1 MLNLQKRLH
10 MSFALALALV
20 FITGA
25 TSIYYIRQ
33 FDVEVH
39 KTLVTDIE
47 LAESG
52 EALRSALEKA
62 TTDYETF
69 VRRPGEIETY
79 DAMVKSFKKLMSDV
93 ELSQSISLIP
103 DNIALHEEIV
113 KDGKNLVPLMDVV
126 GGDPEKRPLFKKQ
139 GQEFYASASARL
151 STIFAHRREEM
162 AGHRTKIDKLFG
174 RAQQNQILIIFVVLI
189 GGIFLAIFMPYRTV
203 WPVRKLIDA
212 FHEAWECNLSARLPA
227 HGKDELADLARN
239 FNRMMTQL
247 EELDEMKVKRIA
259 FERRRFEVLANALDI
274 GVIMATVEGKV
285 IFLNAPAYRV
295 FNLTSTQIVNKDIE
309 VASLPED
316 LKEMFREVISTKQRM
331 EDLQWDYTFK
341 DKDGE
346 EVQRSTYVDI
356 LPVRT
361 HAGELVNLLM
371 LIRERNIPVD
381 ERLFKSEAS
390 VSIKDQK

>member
-10 MSFALALALV
+10 WSFALALALV

-25 TSIYYIRQ
+25 TAIYYIRQ

-52 EALRSALEKA
+52 EALRGALEKA
-62 TTDYETF
+62 TADFEVF
-69 VRRPGEIETY
+69 VRHPGELETY
-79 DAMVKSFKKLMSDV
+79 DAMMKSFKKLMSDV
-93 ELSQSISLIP
+93 ELSQSISLIH

-126 GGDPEKRPLFKKQ
+126 GSDAEKRPLFRKQ
-139 GQEFYASASARL
+139 GQEFYTTTSARL

-162 AGHRTKIDKLFG
+162 AGHRTKIDQLFG

-203 WPVRKLIDA
+203 LPVRKMLDA

-227 HGKDELADLARN
+227 HGHDELGDLARN

-259 FERRRFEVLANALDI
+259 FERRRFEVLANSLNI
-274 GVIMATVEGKV
+274 GIIMATVEGKI
-285 IFLNAPAYRV
+285 IFLNASAYRV
-295 FNLTSTQIVNKDIE
+295 FNLTSTQVVNKDIE
-309 VASLPED
+309 VVPLPGD
-316 LKEMFREVISTKQRM
+316 LKEMLKEVMVSKQRM
-331 EDLQWDYTFK
+331 EDLKWDYTFTT
-341 DKDGE
+341 KDGTE
-346 EVQRSTYVDI
+346 IECQTFVDI

-371 LIRERNIPVD
+371 LIKERDVPID
-381 ERLFKSEAS
+381 KRLFKREAQAA
-390 VSIKDQK
+390 KEQ

>member
-10 MSFALALALV
+10 WSFALALALV

-25 TSIYYIRQ
+25 TAIYYIRQ

-52 EALRSALEKA
+52 EALRGALENA
-62 TTDYETF
+62 TATFETY
-69 VRRPGEIETY
+69 VRRPNELEMY
-79 DAMVKSFKKLMSDV
+79 DAMVKTFKILMSDV
-93 ELSQSISLIP
+93 ELSQSISLIQ

-126 GGDPEKRPLFKKQ
+126 GVDPEKRALFRKQ
-139 GQEFYASASARL
+139 GQEFFTSTSARL

-189 GGIFLAIFMPYRTV
+189 GGIFLAIFMPYRAV
-203 WPVRKLIDA
+203 MPVRKMLDA

-227 HGKDELADLARN
+227 HGHDELGDLARN

-259 FERRRFEVLANALDI
+259 FERRRFEVLANSLNI
-274 GVIMATVEGKV
+274 GVIMATIEGKI
-285 IFLNAPAYRV
+285 IFLNASAYRV
-295 FNLTSTQIVNKDIE
+295 FDLTSTQVVNKDIE
-309 VASLPED
+309 VVPLPED
-316 LKEMFREVISTKQRM
+316 LKEMFREVMASKQRM
-331 EDLQWDYTFK
+331 EDLMWDYTFTTK
-341 DKDGE
+341 ESGE
-346 EVQRSTYVDI
+346 VKRSTYVDI

-371 LIRERNIPVD
+371 LIKERDVPID
-381 ERLFKSEAS
+381 KRLFKREAQ
-390 VSIKDQK
+390 IKDREE

>member
-10 MSFALALALV
+10 WSFALALALV

-25 TSIYYIRQ
+25 TAIYYIRQ

-62 TTDYETF
+62 TTDFEIF
-69 VRRPGEIETY
+69 VRRPSELETY
-79 DAMVKSFKKLMSDV
+79 DAMVKGFKMLMSDV

-113 KDGKNLVPLMDVV
+113 KDGKSLVPLMEVV
-126 GGDPEKRPLFKKQ
+126 GADSEKRALFRKQ
-139 GQEFYASASARL
+139 GQEFFTSTSARL

-162 AGHRTKIDKLFG
+162 AGHRIKIDKLFG

-203 WPVRKLIDA
+203 LPVRKMLDA

-227 HGKDELADLARN
+227 HGHDELGDLARN

-274 GVIMATVEGKV
+274 GVIMATIEGKM

-295 FNLTSTQIVNKDIE
+295 FNLTSTQVVNKDIE
-309 VASLPED
+309 VVLLPED
-316 LKEMFREVISTKQRM
+316 LKEMFKEVISTKQRM
-331 EDLQWDYTFK
+331 EDLLWDYTFK
-341 DKDGE
+341 TKDDE
-346 EVQRSTYVDI
+346 EVERSTYVDI

-371 LIRERNIPVD
+371 LIKERDVPVD
-381 ERLFKSEAS
+381 ERLFKSEAKTKNS
-390 VSIKDQK
+390 EK

>member
-10 MSFALALALV
+10 LSFALALALV
-20 FITGA
+20 LVTGA
-25 TSIYYIRQ
+25 TAIYYIRQ

-39 KTLVTDIE
+39 KTLVADIE

-52 EALRSALEKA
+52 EALRGALEKA
-62 TTDYETF
+62 TTAFEIYKK
-69 VRRPGEIETY
+69 RPNEFEMY
-79 DAMVKSFKKLMSDV
+79 DNMVKSFKVLMSDV
-93 ELSQSISLIP
+93 EMSQSISLIP

-113 KDGKNLVPLMDVV
+113 KDGKNLVPLMDAVSS
-126 GGDPEKRPLFKKQ
+126 DPEKRALFRKH
-139 GQEFYASASARL
+139 GDEFYTTASARL

-162 AGHRTKIDKLFG
+162 AGHRTNIDRLFG

-203 WPVRKLIDA
+203 LPVRKMLDA

-227 HGKDELADLARN
+227 HGSDELADLARN

-259 FERRRFEVLANALDI
+259 FERRRFEALANSLNI
-274 GVIMATVEGKV
+274 GIIMATIEGKI

-295 FNLTSTQIVNKDIE
+295 FNLTSTQVVNKDIE
-309 VASLPED
+309 VVSLPRD
-316 LKEMFREVISTKQRM
+316 IKKMFKEVMTSKQRM
-331 EDLQWDYTFK
+331 EDLMWDYTFK
-341 DKDGE
+341 AADGGT
-346 EVQRSTYVDI
+346 VDRSMLVDI

-371 LIRERNIPVD
+371 LIKERDISIDKRIFQREAQAAK
-381 ERLFKSEAS
+381 ES
-390 VSIKDQK
+390 